1 MKKILAIL
9 MIVSIV
15 ISSVVYADGINV
27 NETISEE
34 VIENL
39 NENTNSDVEEIIENE
54 PENDKL
60 VENETTLI
68 DATESNEIEE
78 RNIENNLSE
87 ENEESEESEESEE
100 EVNVTQ
106 VIEEDYDAET
116 TIEIETSEDNEEVET
131 TAEIKLIENTEA
143 TDITEETEVKESGEK
158 EEIEKIEEKEEIEE
172 RKGIEEIEETKKT
185 EEAKETE
192 ETKETKETEETK
204 GTKNIATLST
214 ISDEKFGTADET
226 ELDRAKWESVQDIKD
241 ISYFDF
247 VKNETLTMD
256 ENFDNWISECQ
267 TYLDSEDTYNV
278 DGFLHNTKM
287 REFFMYEY
295 NGELIKKTAVRL
307 TKELLGQLK
316 NAASTDACTSLTNE
330 ESQYKNDIHTLYTE
344 GNNAYM
350 EDWRNENSMK
360 QDVDY
365 LETLKNRGFAVN
377 EIDGSSNVIE
387 PSRIVQKYDWASG
400 GMIDTESNAISTHI
414 SKDDFE
420 NIVNTGSFTINSDI
434 AKIKF
439 SEQSLKN
446 IIDSDKFN
454 KTSNY
459 NGAESLYIN
468 ISVLRKDYVDG
479 NEELNEKQSRLV
491 RALDKNIIDLVVK
504 NARGEKINLQNGEI
518 EVSIP
523 FELDNND
530 KNYTT
535 IWYINSDGKLEY
547 HKATYKDGFVTFKT
561 THFSP
566 YFQYKGVKKG
576 KTVWDE

>member
-9 MIVSIV
+9 MILSII

-78 RNIENNLSE
+78 KNIENNI
-87 ENEESEESEESEE
+87 SEESEESEE

-116 TIEIETSEDNEEVET
+116 TIKIETSEENEEVET

-143 TDITEETEVKESGEK
+143 TDITEETEAKESGEK
-158 EEIEKIEEKEEIEE
+158 GEIEEIEE
-172 RKGIEEIEETKKT
+172 TKGIEEIEETKKT
-185 EEAKETE
+185 EETKEIEETEDTKEIE
-192 ETKETKETEETK
+192 ETKETE
-204 GTKNIATLST
+204 NIATLST

-247 VKNETLTMD
+247 VKNETLTMV

-307 TKELLGQLK
+307 TKELLEQIK

-350 EDWRNENSMK
+350 EDWRNENSTK
-360 QDVDY
+360 QDADY

-400 GMIDTESNAISTHI
+400 GMIDTESNAISIHI
-414 SKDDFE
+414 AKDDFE

-454 KTSNY
+454 KAANY
-459 NGAESLYIN
+459 NGAESIHVN
-468 ISVLRKDYVDG
+468 ISVLTKDYVDG

>member
-34 VIENL
+34 AIENL

-54 PENDKL
+54 PEDDKL
-60 VENETTLI
+60 VEDETTLI
-68 DATESNEIEE
+68 ETTESNEIEE

-87 ENEESEESEESEE
+87 EIEESEESEDSEE

-106 VIEEDYDAET
+106 VIEEDYNAET

-131 TAEIKLIENTEA
+131 TAEINLIENTEA

-158 EEIEKIEEKEEIEE
+158 EEIE
-172 RKGIEEIEETKKT
+172 EIEETKGI
-185 EEAKETE
+185 
-192 ETKETKETEETK
+192 KETKKTE
-204 GTKNIATLST
+204 NIATLST

-256 ENFDNWISECQ
+256 ENFYNWISECQ

-350 EDWRNENSMK
+350 EDWRNENSTK
-360 QDVDY
+360 QDADY

-387 PSRIVQKYDWASG
+387 PSRIVQKYDWVSG
-400 GMIDTESNAISTHI
+400 GMIDTESNAISIHI

-468 ISVLRKDYVDG
+468 ISVLTKDYVDG